1 MVAYRDF
8 QSFVIADIPGIIEG
22 ASEGKGLGL
31 RFLRHIER
39 NSALLYMIP
48 VADEDGKLKT
58 VTQINKELKILQN
71 ELKQFNPELLDK
83 NWMVAITKCDL
94 VSEKEAVTLES
105 KLAKKMPVLCISAV
119 ANWHLTEL
127 KDQLWE
133 LLHPE
138 GTD

>member
-1 MVAYRDF
+1 
-8 QSFVIADIPGIIEG
+8 
-22 ASEGKGLGL
+22 
-31 RFLRHIER
+31 
-39 NSALLYMIP
+39 
-48 VADEDGKLKT
+48 
-58 VTQINKELKILQN
+58 LKILQN